1 MKDFISL
8 EELID
13 KACKWMEC
21 IDFEM
26 EYQYTDNDGYAF
38 FDADKFIEDFRKAM
52 KE

>member
-1 MKDFISL
+1 MTR
-8 EELID
+8 EEQKLID
-13 KACKWMEC
+13 KACKWMEN

-26 EYQYTDNDGYAF
+26 DYQYTDNDGYSF